1 MSSLKRAATAAALS
15 VALLGGGVAHAAP
28 VTQTPVTS
36 CIIPGLCGGG
46 GSVHVGGSCGA
57 GGGGLLGGLLGFKM
71 KTLSSLIGLG
81 TSIVL
86 PGFSIGGGWTGT
98 IDGGWT
104 GSIDGELIGGG
115 CDGDIDIDIDDDE
128 DGGSSRK

>member
-28 VTQTPVTS
+28 VTQSPVTS

-46 GSVHVGGSCGA
+46 GSVHVGGSCGG

-71 KTLSSLIGLG
+71 KTFSKLIGIG
-81 TSIVL
+81 ASVVI
-86 PGFSIGGGWTGT
+86 PGFSVGGGWTGI

-104 GSIDGELIGGG
+104 GSIDGELIDGG
-115 CDGDIDIDIDDDE
+115 CEGDIEIGDDE
-128 DGGSSRK
+128 GGSGSRK